1 MAARIF
7 KSMVSSGVPPDAA
20 TYNIMIDGCSIDGCF
35 RSALALISMMFRN
48 GFNPQAVTLTGLLK
62 VLV

>member
-1 MAARIF
+1 MATQIF

-20 TYNIMIDGCSIDGCF
+20 TYNIMIDCCSIIGCF
-35 RSALALISMMFRN
+35 RSALTLISMMLHN

-62 VLV
+62 VFV